1 MLPFW
6 TEMGLAR
13 IEAAGLWLNPRCVNT
28 DENLT
33 VPITSKSGYKQK
45 SWCGINKTRSWSP
58 RHRRAGTRGQLASH
72 GATTQQTCP
81 GIHSTSAPPATPTGR
96 NKCHFGSKALIK
108 HKRQNTHFRIN
119 PLLVF
124 FFPFRKQ
131 V

>member
-72 GATTQQTCP
+72 SKHARVFIAHQLPQQHPRAETNV
-81 GIHSTSAPPATPTGR
+81 I
-96 NKCHFGSKALIK
+96 
-108 HKRQNTHFRIN
+108 
-119 PLLVF
+119 LV
-124 FFPFRKQ
+124 PRR
-131 V
+131 